1 MHKKDNILETFS
13 KKKNANTLTRR
24 PLSQMEMV
32 DLMIYGE
39 DVVTNETDQINTKNL
54 TDNNLRNQNV

>member
-1 MHKKDNILETFS
+1 MQ
-13 KKKNANTLTRR
+13 KKNNNLESFTKNNKKITLTRR

-39 DVVTNETDQINTKNL
+39 DVVTSETDQITAKIL
-54 TDNNLRNQNV
+54 TDNNTRNQNV

>member
-1 MHKKDNILETFS
+1 MQ
-13 KKKNANTLTRR
+13 KKNNNLGSFTKNNKMITLTRR

-39 DVVTNETDQINTKNL
+39 DVVTSETDQITAKNL
-54 TDNNLRNQNV
+54 TDNNPRNQNV

>member
-1 MHKKDNILETFS
+1 MRKKDNILGTLN
-13 KKKNANTLTRR
+13 KKMNATILTRR

-39 DVVTNETDQINTKNL
+39 DVVTSETDQRTAKNL
-54 TDNNLRNQNV
+54 TDNNPRNQNV